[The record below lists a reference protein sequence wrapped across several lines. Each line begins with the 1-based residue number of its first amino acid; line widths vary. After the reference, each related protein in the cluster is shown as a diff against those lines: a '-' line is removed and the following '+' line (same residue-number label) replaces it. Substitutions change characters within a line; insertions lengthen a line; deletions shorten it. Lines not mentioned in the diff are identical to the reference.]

1 MDRNW
6 TLIKWLIFSAITV
19 FSVVIIWPLTPVRDD
34 KGAIV
39 QQGKIRLGL
48 DLQGGTSFTVEIDR
62 GELAKRVREQMI
74 EERKGGEVSD
84 NDVQNAVE
92 TALRDADVRA
102 LEVLRNRVDKLGVNE
117 PVITGNKQNH
127 RITIQL
133 PGADEEQRAAAEA
146 LIKSAAF
153 LQFRLVHAKN
163 SELVRKLF
171 ASTTG
176 KAPEGFR
183 LCPDSDSCYE
193 PVSEARLVELRKDP
207 DYARR
212 LGMFEVPDPTYEFMM
227 EKEYLRGTDGAKTK
241 RVVYRPYFVRRKAE
255 MTGEVV
261 ARAHDEIDTMSGGH
275 QIGLTLKHA
284 GGERMA
290 RLFNDYAGRH
300 LAIVMDNTLYC
311 APTLNVKGE
320 HISGVMSGCT
330 ITGAFSLEEARRL
343 RDVLNCG
350 ALPAPVNIIQRNI
363 VGATLGENAIH
374 SGINAALIG
383 CGLVILFMFVYYM
396 YCGFVANLA
405 LLMDIVLLPAGMLL
419 TAGLLSVFDRS
430 GGGGGTLLQL
440 PVLTMPGIAGIVLTI
455 GMAVDANVLIFERM
469 REEFAAGKS
478 LRAAIAAGY
487 ERAFSAIFDSN
498 VCAILTGVIL
508 FIFGSGPVRGYAI
521 TLVAG
526 IIVSMYTALVLTR
539 LIFNATASDTRSAP
553 YRMLHW
559 IKETAIDF
567 MGPRKIVFLF
577 STAVIVI
584 TFTIFAIRLRDNPKR
599 VLAVDFTGGTTLTY
613 AYQQHADL
621 EVVKK
626 ATDAADVKDALA
638 QYQTA
643 LDKSSSVLQIKTSHV
658 SDKSHDYGKAVL
670 AELQKAA
677 PNAGFT
683 LLGEE
688 GIGKQVSA
696 DLAKAGMWAII
707 LSLLGMLI
715 YLTVRFEFGFAL
727 GAIVSLFHDALFTLG
742 VYCIFDRQ
750 VSLTIVAALL
760 TIIGYSVNDTIVIMD
775 RIRENLKLDTRR
787 SFVEICNLSINQ
799 TLSRTVLTHVTVT
812 LVTLALF
819 IFGGGAIN
827 DFAFCMLIGMVVGIY
842 STVYVAT
849 PVTLAWHRGRR
860 PQMGSPVK
868 K

>member
-1 MDRNW
+1 MDRK
-6 TLIKWLIFSAITV
+6 TLLNWLIFSIITI
-19 FSVVIIWPLTPVRDD
+19 FSVIVIWPPMPIHDAAGNVIH
-34 KGAIV
+34 A
-39 QQGKIRLGL
+39 GKIRLGL
-48 DLQGGTSFTVEIDR
+48 DLQGGTSFTVQIDKD
-62 GELAKRVREQMI
+62 ELRKNIHEKMV

-84 NDVQNAVE
+84 ADLDGALEV
-92 TALRDADVRA
+92 ALRDADGRV

-117 PVITGNKQNH
+117 PVIAAGKDH

-133 PGADEEQRAAAEA
+133 PGADEKQRKDAEDM
-146 LIKSAAF
+146 IKGAAF
-153 LQFRLVHAKN
+153 LQFRLVHKN
-163 SELVRKLF
+163 NGELVRKLF
-171 ASTTG
+171 GAAS
-176 KAPEGFR
+176 KAPDGFR
-183 LCPDSDSCYE
+183 VSPDESNCYE
-193 PVSEARLVELRKDP
+193 LISEAKLADLMKDP
-207 DYARR
+207 DYLRR
-212 LGMFEVPDPTYEFMM
+212 RGMFEVPDPSYEFMLQKDVL
-227 EKEYLRGTDGAKTK
+227 KENGGKARRT
-241 RVVYRPYFVRRKAE
+241 VYKPFFVRRKAE
-255 MTGEVV
+255 MTGETL
-261 ARAHDEIDTMSGGH
+261 ARANDELDTMSGGH
-275 QIGLTLKHA
+275 SIAISLKKA

-290 RLFNDYAGRH
+290 YLFNEYSGRNM
-300 LAIVMDNTLYC
+300 AIVLDNTLYS
-311 APTLNVKGE
+311 APTLNEKGE
-320 HISGVMSGCT
+320 RIAGAMNGCV
-330 ITGAFSLEEARRL
+330 ITGAFTLEEARRL

-350 ALPAPVNIIQRNI
+350 TLPAPVKIIQRNI

-374 SGINAALIG
+374 SGIRAAVIG
-383 CGLVILFMFVYYM
+383 CALVIIFMLVYYM
-396 YCGFVANLA
+396 YCGFVANVA
-405 LLMDIVLLPAGMLL
+405 LVTDILLLPAGMLL
-419 TAGLLSVFDRS
+419 TAGILSVFDRS
-430 GGGGGTLLQL
+430 GSGSGNLLQL

-469 REEFAAGKS
+469 REEFLAGKS
-478 LRAAIAAGY
+478 LRVAIAAGY

-539 LIFNATASDTRSAP
+539 LIFEATADDASAKA
-553 YRMLHW
+553 YQMLRW
-559 IKETAIDF
+559 IKETTIDF

-584 TFTIFAIRLRDNPKR
+584 TFAVFAFRLNEDPKK

-613 AYQQHADL
+613 AYQNKVDL

-626 ATDAADVKDALA
+626 ATDAAGVGDALA

-643 LDKSSSVLQIKTSHV
+643 LDGSSSVLQVKTSQV
-658 SDKSHDYGKAVL
+658 TDKSRDVGRLVE
-670 AELQKAA
+670 AELQKSLASS
-677 PNAGFT
+677 GFK

-688 GIGKQVSA
+688 GIGKQVSK
-696 DLAKAGMWAII
+696 DLAWAGFWAIV
-707 LSLLGMLI
+707 LSLLGMMI
-715 YLTVRFEFGFAL
+715 YLTIRFEFGFAL

-742 VYCIFDRQ
+742 VYCVCGHQ

-799 TLSRTVLTHVTVT
+799 TLARTVLTHVTVT

-842 STVYVAT
+842 STVYIAT

-860 PQMGSPVK
+860 PMMGSPVK

>member
-1 MDRNW
+1 MDRK
-6 TLIKWLIFSAITV
+6 TLFSWMIFALITI
-19 FSVVIIWPLTPVRDD
+19 FSVVVIWPPMPVRDAT
-34 KGAIV
+34 GSIV
-39 QQGKIRLGL
+39 RQGKIRLGL
-48 DLQGGTSFTVEIDR
+48 DLQGGTSFTVQIDQEELRRILREKMLAARNNVGEIPEADLDV
-62 GELAKRVREQMI
+62 EV
-74 EERKGGEVSD
+74 ER
-84 NDVQNAVE
+84 
-92 TALRDADVRA
+92 ALKDADGRV

-117 PVITGNKQNH
+117 PVIAAGKDH

-133 PGADEEQRAAAEA
+133 PGADQKQREDAEE

-153 LQFRLVHAKN
+153 LQFRLVHKNN
-163 SELVRKLF
+163 SEMVRKLF
-171 ASTTG
+171 GTAV

-183 LCPDSDSCYE
+183 LSPEGDNCYE
-193 PVSEARLVELRKDP
+193 PLSVDKLKELRKDP
-207 DYARR
+207 GYSRR
-212 LGMFEVPDPTYEFMM
+212 LGMFEVSDPAYEFML
-227 EKEYLRGTDGAKTK
+227 EKEFVKEAGGKAR
-241 RVVYRPYFVRRKAE
+241 RIVYRPYFVRRKAE
-255 MTGEVV
+255 MTGETLS
-261 ARAHDEIDTMSGGH
+261 RAHEELDTMTGGH
-275 QIGLTLKHA
+275 QISITLKRA

-290 RLFNDYAGRH
+290 YLFNEFAGRH
-300 LAIVMDNTLYC
+300 MAIVLDNTLYS
-311 APTLNVKGE
+311 APVLNEKRE
-320 HISGVMSGCT
+320 RISGVMSGCV
-330 ITGAFSLEEARRL
+330 ISGAFTLEEARRL

-350 ALPAPVNIIQRNI
+350 TLPAPVKIIQRNI
-363 VGATLGENAIH
+363 VGASLGENAIH
-374 SGINAALIG
+374 SGVRAAIIG
-383 CGLVILFMFVYYM
+383 CVFVILFMLVYYM
-396 YCGFVANLA
+396 YCGLVANIA
-405 LLMDIVLLPAGMLL
+405 LLTDIILLPTGMLL
-419 TAGLLSVFDRS
+419 TAGILSVFDRS
-430 GGGGGTLLQL
+430 GGGGGGSILQL

-469 REEFAAGKS
+469 REEFLAGKS
-478 LRAAIAAGY
+478 LRVAIAAGY
-487 ERAFSAIFDSN
+487 DRAFSAIFDSN

-539 LIFNATASDTRSAP
+539 LIFDATASETRTTAFKMM
-553 YRMLHW
+553 RW
-559 IKETAIDF
+559 IKETTIDF

-584 TFTIFAIRLRDNPKR
+584 TFTIFAFRLMDDPKR

-613 AYQQHADL
+613 AFQQKADL
-621 EVVKK
+621 ETVKK
-626 ATDAADVKDALA
+626 ATDAAGVPDALA

-643 LDKSSSVLQIKTSHV
+643 LDGSDSMLQIKTSQV
-658 SDKSHDYGKAVL
+658 TDKNRDVGKLVE
-670 AELQKAA
+670 AELRKCV
-677 PNAGFT
+677 PAGGFN

-688 GIGKQVSA
+688 GIGRQVSA
-696 DLAKAGMWAII
+696 DLARAGMYAI
-707 LSLLGMLI
+707 LFSLVGMLI
-715 YLTVRFEFGFAL
+715 YLTIRFEFGFAL

-775 RIRENLKLDTRR
+775 RIRENLKLDPRR

-799 TLSRTVLTHVTVT
+799 TLARTVLTHVTVT

-860 PQMGSPVK
+860 PVMGAPVVK